1 MSAYKDDRY
10 SGLLGAGRWLRDK
23 VMGMPDAVNAFYE
36 EGRKNYLAAMEA
48 VIDKVATIVETD
60 LNAATARIAAGRD
73 EMRTYVNGLPQD
85 LQKVGAEAARN
96 VQDKFEELKHDVE
109 AKGEALVDTVAQKYR
124 SARDALDSRIE
135 EMKAANRGIV
145 DKALDAVVGV
155 IKTILA
161 LKDMLLGVLA
171 KAAGVIEDIISDPIG
186 FLGNLISGIKAGL
199 DKFIGNIWEHLKS
212 ALMGW
217 LFGALGSAGLKI
229 PDKLDLKGILDIVL
243 QVMGLTYQHLRERA
257 VKIVGPDVVD
267 RLESVVDVFKTIVT
281 EGPAGLWKWVSEK
294 LSNLEDLVLGPIKEF
309 LVEKVIKAGITWLI
323 SILNPAAA
331 FIKACKLI
339 YDVVMFFVER
349 GKQIMEFVNSIL
361 DSAAAIAK
369 GSLGVVADAIDRSL
383 GNLLPLAI
391 SFLADL
397 IGLGGISEKIK
408 SIIDVVRSP
417 VDKAIDAIVG
427 GAARAFMATFG
438 KGIAWAKGN
447 VEAGKEWAKEKVEA
461 GKEWAKE
468 KAGAIKDRLTGGATE
483 HDAGAQGADPRDEAQ
498 KQAAVDGALRDAEAV
513 MDRPG
518 ATAEST
524 EEALPAI
531 KARHNLTVLQ
541 VVGSDEGFHV
551 HAELNPKG
559 DTKIAGTSWKL
570 AEGGIVGNEGRVLTD
585 ADGNP
590 IIARDGQPLRCPHR
604 CPSRHDYPR
613 GGCKPCQRQSCAR
626 DRVP

>member
-217 LFGALGSAGLKI
+217 
-229 PDKLDLKGILDIVL
+229 
-243 QVMGLTYQHLRERA
+243 
-257 VKIVGPDVVD
+257 
-267 RLESVVDVFKTIVT
+267 RLV
-281 EGPAGLWKWVSEK
+281 P
-294 LSNLEDLVLGPIKEF
+294 
-309 LVEKVIKAGITWLI
+309 
-323 SILNPAAA
+323 
-331 FIKACKLI
+331 
-339 YDVVMFFVER
+339 
-349 GKQIMEFVNSIL
+349 
-361 DSAAAIAK
+361 SAA
-369 GSLGVVADAIDRSL
+369 
-383 GNLLPLAI
+383 
-391 SFLADL
+391 
-397 IGLGGISEKIK
+397 
-408 SIIDVVRSP
+408 
-417 VDKAIDAIVG
+417 
-427 GAARAFMATFG
+427 
-438 KGIAWAKGN
+438 
-447 VEAGKEWAKEKVEA
+447 
-461 GKEWAKE
+461 
-468 KAGAIKDRLTGGATE
+468 
-483 HDAGAQGADPRDEAQ
+483 
-498 KQAAVDGALRDAEAV
+498 
-513 MDRPG
+513 
-518 ATAEST
+518 
-524 EEALPAI
+524 PA
-531 KARHNLTVLQ
+531 
-541 VVGSDEGFHV
+541 
-551 HAELNPKG
+551 
-559 DTKIAGTSWKL
+559 
-570 AEGGIVGNEGRVLTD
+570 
-585 ADGNP
+585 
-590 IIARDGQPLRCPHR
+590 
-604 CPSRHDYPR
+604 
-613 GGCKPCQRQSCAR
+613 
-626 DRVP
+626 